1 MSTTE
6 RTARRRETEQAL
18 EPWQAGVVGGILGGL
33 LFGVIMSVQTPEVL
47 ETAIPAGLYGL
58 PENSLVGWSVHVSH
72 GAILGVG
79 FAIVSD
85 IGGLDSVLDTDLKYG
100 AGAFVYGLLLWGTLA
115 AVVMPIWVS
124 GGSLAGV
131 PNIATESIVGHAVY
145 GTTLGLAYS
154 VLTE

>member
-6 RTARRRETEQAL
+6 RTARRRKTEQAL

-33 LFGVIMSVQTPEVL
+33 LFGIIMSVQTPEVL

-58 PENSLVGWSVHVSH
+58 PENGLVVW
-72 GAILGVG
+72 A
-79 FAIVSD
+79 
-85 IGGLDSVLDTDLKYG
+85 
-100 AGAFVYGLLLWGTLA
+100 TLA

-131 PNIATESIVGHAVY
+131 PNFATESIVGHAVY